1 MSVVIYV
8 CIINGFPDV
17 IMNVFL
23 NFSVSNFRLTFDMNY
38 IKKKLKIRS
47 GLHLI
52 YSLNNWYFINQ
63 TFKNENVFK
72 KKEKKKF
79 RKTL

>member
-38 IKKKLKIRS
+38 IKKVKDQKRALFN
-47 GLHLI
+47 L
-52 YSLNNWYFINQ
+52 F
-63 TFKNENVFK
+63 FK
-72 KKEKKKF
+72 
-79 RKTL
+79 